1 MRFLFVVFLL
11 GLFAGC
17 STTPVLKTSDTVQI
31 IKNAADSAP
40 DGVQGVYTFTIQ
52 ATGSQRGDNRIFL
65 NTEIDYRDQ
74 RNITIALSFNAVKE
88 LIAATQQSPEDYFK
102 GKTIQ
107 VTGEAKRVKIHFTTM
122 GRRTGKYYYQ
132 THIKVTDASQIMVV

>member
-1 MRFLFVVFLL
+1 MRFLFVVFSLTL
-11 GLFAGC
+11 CAGC
-17 STTPVLKTSDTVQI
+17 STSPVLKTSDTMQI

-40 DGVQGVYTFTIQ
+40 DGVQGIYTFTIQ
-52 ATGSQRGDNRIFL
+52 ATGSQRGDSRIFL

-74 RNITIALSFNAVKE
+74 RNISIALSFNAVRE
-88 LIAATQQSPEDYFK
+88 LIAATQQSPENYFK

-107 VTGEAKRVKIHFTTM
+107 VIGEAKRVKIHITTM

-132 THIKVTDASQIMVV
+132 THIKVTDASQIKVV